1 MANKTIS
8 GIVQN
13 KIDTS
18 ANFTANNPILASG
31 QFGVES
37 DTNKIKMGNGTSAW
51 NDLEYISGDNN
62 NIDIKYSE
70 LLCSVEDGSG
80 ASVTL
85 TTPIYY
91 TKNINFNT
99 LQNYMS
105 NYGSSEV
112 EDTESNLNQIL
123 YQLLFLANAP
133 QSNSN
138 SDYTLYDKLINI
150 YVMISLY
157 AALDNDDSF
166 KNSFISY
173 FRSLSDADDL
183 VLSSS
188 TEFDF
193 VEISYQNNPDRI
205 LTVGG
210 ISINLIKFKADQ
222 GYIINGT
229 DTGVYLNGVSLYI
242 KTPISY
248 IFIQWFEN
256 MSTTL
261 PDADL
266 SDYMRVFS
274 LPSTIDNV
282 MTEYVTTTQMQSFS
296 EEEKAQA
303 RTNIGAGTSSF
314 SGSYNDLTDKP
325 DISPNLYDLIIT
337 SQTEFESFCSSI
349 NNSTCTAAS
358 VLFVGDGGN
367 LEFTKSDGTGIQLP
381 TTLKIISGINNAII
395 NLGSI
400 STNGLYYET
409 RPTSDDYSIN
419 NITIKC
425 SSSTAG
431 NDTVISNCI
440 NLTNVTALSIGAVA
454 TLCPSAFKNCYY
466 LNYCIANGAAMSA
479 YDNCRYLHDCRG
491 TSTGSY
497 ASSDTYSFC
506 TYLDGCYGD
515 SNASTYYYCTNLV
528 GCRSN
533 SGYRG
538 FYNCKQVK
546 SCSSTASYRSYVDCY
561 NLYDCEANRSSSTS
575 TTWYGFENCD
585 RNVFPHFPFGG
596 TQIDINKLFTGTV
609 NNTIFID
616 NYDNLYKFYDST
628 GTQQTI
634 ASLNDIPEVPSLTNY
649 VTTNTTQT
657 ITAVKYFDGLIHFLG
672 ETNNL
677 DNITSQ
683 NRGITISSFAGGIST
698 APTTDSSGIVINYY
712 VSNTYRTQLVLMN
725 DEQASTWR
733 RSYINGNWTAWK
745 QISGNSVDIGSCTL
759 SYSSTNSALEF
770 NFD

>member
-8 GIVQN
+8 GIIQN

-18 ANFTANNPILASG
+18 TNFTTNNPILASG

-37 DTNKIKMGNGTSAW
+37 DTNKIKMGNGTSTW

-62 NIDIKYSE
+62 GLKYTELPIPIKDSTDTE
-70 LLCSVEDGSG
+70 
-80 ASVTL
+80 ATL
-85 TTPIYY
+85 TVPIYY
-91 TKNINFNT
+91 SDKIKIDAIQNDLNNIN
-99 LQNYMS
+99 
-105 NYGSSEV
+105 
-112 EDTESNLNQIL
+112 D
-123 YQLLFLANAP
+123 
-133 QSNSN
+133 
-138 SDYTLYDKLINI
+138 
-150 YVMISLY
+150 
-157 AALDNDDSF
+157 
-166 KNSFISY
+166 
-173 FRSLSDADDL
+173 
-183 VLSSS
+183 
-188 TEFDF
+188 
-193 VEISYQNNPDRI
+193 
-205 LTVGG
+205 
-210 ISINLIKFKADQ
+210 
-222 GYIINGT
+222 
-229 DTGVYLNGVSLYI
+229 
-242 KTPISY
+242 
-248 IFIQWFEN
+248 
-256 MSTTL
+256 
-261 PDADL
+261 
-266 SDYMRVFS
+266 
-274 LPSTIDNV
+274 STIDPSKKLLGQLLSSCNMPV
-282 MTEYVTTTQMQSFS
+282 NTETNGGPQVFDPLFAFRIAIAPILMSDTNINSLIDTFSAYTDEYLDIQDMQNDLSHVITIQYQQKIARMYTVNGIFIS
-296 EEEKAQA
+296 IYKFITDGKDGIGLYIDSGVSDCFIQVYKGILAEGNLDGACYSYSIPSSLQSLENSVDTINENYISKKSQTLTDSEKAQA

-349 NNSTCTAAS
+349 SNSTCTAAS
-358 VLFVGDGGN
+358 VLFVGDGGD

-419 NITIKC
+419 NITIRC

-431 NDTVISNCI
+431 NDAVISNCI
-440 NLTNVTALSIGAVA
+440 NLTNVTALSIGSVA

-515 SNASTYYYCTNLV
+515 SNASTYYNCTNLV

-546 SCSSTASYRSYVDCY
+546 SCSSTASYRSYDDCY

-575 TTWYGFENCD
+575 TSWRGFENCD

-616 NYDNLYKFYDST
+616 NYDSLYKFYDST

-649 VTTNTTQT
+649 VTTNTSQT

-770 NFD
+770 MFE

>member
-1 MANKTIS
+1 MANKTINTR
-8 GIVQN
+8 Q
-13 KIDTS
+13 KQKYDTS
-18 ANFTANNPILASG
+18 TNWATNNPVLLAG
-31 QFGVES
+31 ELGIES
-37 DTNKIKMGNGTSAW
+37 DTNKFKIGNGTSAW
-51 NDLEYISGDNN
+51 NELEYAGGGDLILYSTTGQNTDGAMTQKAITDALPQCIEIEMNMETGQATVTVEQFEKLLESPENYIVVTASITNTDGSITTESIKFIRGSYRKAETSSYWVEHLLFNSVNTGDTEKNPYMYLILARHSISPNDIGIGMGGEEYATVNQLNN
-62 NIDIKYSE
+62 KVDKVTNMGLSTNDYTTADKNKLAGIEAGAEVNPTSLSE
-70 LLCSVEDGSG
+70 LSED
-80 ASVTL
+80 ATHRTVT
-85 TTPIYY
+85 
-91 TKNINFNT
+91 
-99 LQNYMS
+99 
-105 NYGSSEV
+105 
-112 EDTESNLNQIL
+112 DTEKSTW
-123 YQLLFLANAP
+123 NAK
-133 QSNSN
+133 
-138 SDYTLYDKLINI
+138 SD
-150 YVMISLY
+150 
-157 AALDNDDSF
+157 
-166 KNSFISY
+166 
-173 FRSLSDADDL
+173 
-183 VLSSS
+183 
-188 TEFDF
+188 
-193 VEISYQNNPDRI
+193 
-205 LTVGG
+205 
-210 ISINLIKFKADQ
+210 
-222 GYIINGT
+222 
-229 DTGVYLNGVSLYI
+229 
-242 KTPISY
+242 
-248 IFIQWFEN
+248 
-256 MSTTL
+256 
-261 PDADL
+261 
-266 SDYMRVFS
+266 
-274 LPSTIDNV
+274 
-282 MTEYVTTTQMQSFS
+282 
-296 EEEKAQA
+296 
-303 RTNIGAGTSSF
+303 F

-349 NNSTCTAAS
+349 SNSTCTAAS
-358 VLFVGDGGN
+358 VLFIGDGGD

-409 RPTSDDYSIN
+409 RPTSNDYSIN

-431 NDTVISNCI
+431 NDAVISNCI
-440 NLTNVTALSIGAVA
+440 NLTNVTALSIGSVA

-479 YDNCRYLHDCRG
+479 YDNCRYLHNCRG

-546 SCSSTASYRSYVDCY
+546 SCSSTASYRSYDDCY

-575 TTWYGFENCD
+575 TSWYGFENCD

-596 TQIDINKLFTGTV
+596 NINKLFTGTV

-616 NYDNLYKFYDST
+616 NDSLYKFYDST

-649 VTTNTTQT
+649 VTTNTSQT

-745 QISGNSVDIGSCTL
+745 QISGNSVDIGNWTL
-759 SYSSTNSALEF
+759 SYNSTNSALEF
-770 NFD
+770 IFE

>member
-8 GIVQN
+8 GIIQN

-18 ANFTANNPILASG
+18 TNFTTNNPILASG

-37 DTNKIKMGNGTSAW
+37 DTNKIKMGNGTSTW

-62 NIDIKYSE
+62 GLKYTELPIPIKDSTDTE
-70 LLCSVEDGSG
+70 
-80 ASVTL
+80 ATL
-85 TTPIYY
+85 TVPIYY
-91 TKNINFNT
+91 SDKIKIDAIQNDLNNIN
-99 LQNYMS
+99 
-105 NYGSSEV
+105 
-112 EDTESNLNQIL
+112 D
-123 YQLLFLANAP
+123 
-133 QSNSN
+133 
-138 SDYTLYDKLINI
+138 
-150 YVMISLY
+150 
-157 AALDNDDSF
+157 
-166 KNSFISY
+166 
-173 FRSLSDADDL
+173 
-183 VLSSS
+183 
-188 TEFDF
+188 
-193 VEISYQNNPDRI
+193 
-205 LTVGG
+205 
-210 ISINLIKFKADQ
+210 
-222 GYIINGT
+222 
-229 DTGVYLNGVSLYI
+229 
-242 KTPISY
+242 
-248 IFIQWFEN
+248 
-256 MSTTL
+256 
-261 PDADL
+261 
-266 SDYMRVFS
+266 
-274 LPSTIDNV
+274 STIDPSKKLLGQLLSSCNMPV
-282 MTEYVTTTQMQSFS
+282 NTETNGGPQVFDPLFAFRIAIAPILMSDTNINSLIDTFSAYTDEYLDIQDMQNDLSHVITIQYQQKIARMYTVNGIFIS
-296 EEEKAQA
+296 IYKFITDGKDGIGLYIDSGVSDCFIQVYKGILAEGNLDGACYSYSIPSSLQSLENSVDTINENYISKKSQTLTDSEKAQA

-349 NNSTCTAAS
+349 SNSTCTAAS
-358 VLFVGDGGN
+358 VLFVGDGGD

-409 RPTSDDYSIN
+409 RPTSNDYSIN
-419 NITIKC
+419 NITIRC

-431 NDTVISNCI
+431 NDAVISNCI
-440 NLTNVTALSIGAVA
+440 NLTNVTALSIGSVA

-515 SNASTYYYCTNLV
+515 SNASTYYNCTNLV

-546 SCSSTASYRSYVDCY
+546 SCSSTASYRSYDDCY

-575 TTWYGFENCD
+575 TSWYGFENCD

-616 NYDNLYKFYDST
+616 NYDSLYKFYDST

-649 VTTNTTQT
+649 VTTNTSQT

-745 QISGNSVDIGSCTL
+745 QISGNNVDIGSCTL

>member
-18 ANFTANNPILASG
+18 ANFTTNNPILASG

-37 DTNKIKMGNGTSAW
+37 DTNKIKMGNGTSTW

-62 NIDIKYSE
+62 GLKYTELPIPIKDSSDTE
-70 LLCSVEDGSG
+70 
-80 ASVTL
+80 ATL
-85 TTPIYY
+85 TVPIYY
-91 TKNINFNT
+91 SDKIKIDAIQNDLNNIN
-99 LQNYMS
+99 
-105 NYGSSEV
+105 
-112 EDTESNLNQIL
+112 D
-123 YQLLFLANAP
+123 
-133 QSNSN
+133 
-138 SDYTLYDKLINI
+138 
-150 YVMISLY
+150 
-157 AALDNDDSF
+157 
-166 KNSFISY
+166 
-173 FRSLSDADDL
+173 
-183 VLSSS
+183 
-188 TEFDF
+188 
-193 VEISYQNNPDRI
+193 
-205 LTVGG
+205 
-210 ISINLIKFKADQ
+210 
-222 GYIINGT
+222 
-229 DTGVYLNGVSLYI
+229 
-242 KTPISY
+242 
-248 IFIQWFEN
+248 
-256 MSTTL
+256 
-261 PDADL
+261 
-266 SDYMRVFS
+266 
-274 LPSTIDNV
+274 STIDPSKKLLGQLLNSCNMPV
-282 MTEYVTTTQMQSFS
+282 NTETNGGPQVFDPLFAFRIAVTLILTSDTNINSLIDTFSAYTDEYLDIQNMQNDLSHFISVQYQQKIARMYTVNGVFISIYKFTTDGKDGIGLYVNSGVSDYFIQVYKGILAEGNLDGGCYFYSIPSSIQSLENS
-296 EEEKAQA
+296 VDTINENYISKKSQTLTDSEKAQA

-349 NNSTCTAAS
+349 SNSTCTAAS
-358 VLFVGDGGN
+358 VLFIGDGGD

-419 NITIKC
+419 NITIRC

-431 NDTVISNCI
+431 NDAVISNCI
-440 NLTNVTALSIGAVA
+440 NLTNVTALSIGSVA

-515 SNASTYYYCTNLV
+515 SNASTYYNCTNLV

-546 SCSSTASYRSYVDCY
+546 SCSSTASYRSYDDCY

-616 NYDNLYKFYDST
+616 NYDSLYKFYDST

-649 VTTNTTQT
+649 VTTNTSQT

-672 ETNNL
+672 ETNDL

-745 QISGNSVDIGSCTL
+745 QISGNNVDIGSCTL
-759 SYSSTNSALEF
+759 SYNNTNSALEF

>member
-8 GIVQN
+8 GIIQN

-18 ANFTANNPILASG
+18 ANFTTNNPILASG

-37 DTNKIKMGNGTSAW
+37 DTNKIKMGNGTSTW

-62 NIDIKYSE
+62 GLKYTELPIPIKDSTDTE
-70 LLCSVEDGSG
+70 
-80 ASVTL
+80 ATL
-85 TTPIYY
+85 TVPIYY
-91 TKNINFNT
+91 SDKIKIDAIQNDLNNIN
-99 LQNYMS
+99 
-105 NYGSSEV
+105 
-112 EDTESNLNQIL
+112 D
-123 YQLLFLANAP
+123 
-133 QSNSN
+133 
-138 SDYTLYDKLINI
+138 
-150 YVMISLY
+150 
-157 AALDNDDSF
+157 
-166 KNSFISY
+166 
-173 FRSLSDADDL
+173 
-183 VLSSS
+183 
-188 TEFDF
+188 
-193 VEISYQNNPDRI
+193 
-205 LTVGG
+205 
-210 ISINLIKFKADQ
+210 
-222 GYIINGT
+222 
-229 DTGVYLNGVSLYI
+229 
-242 KTPISY
+242 
-248 IFIQWFEN
+248 
-256 MSTTL
+256 
-261 PDADL
+261 
-266 SDYMRVFS
+266 
-274 LPSTIDNV
+274 STIDSSKKLLGQLLSSCNMPV
-282 MTEYVTTTQMQSFS
+282 NTETNGGPQVFDPLFAFRIAIAPILMSDTNINSLIDTFSAYTDEYLDIQDMQNDLSHVITIQYQQKIARMYTVNGIFIS
-296 EEEKAQA
+296 IYKFITDGKDGIGLYIDSGVSDCFIQVYKGILAEGNLDGACYSYSIPSSLQSLENSVDTINENYISKKSQTLTDSEKAQA

-349 NNSTCTAAS
+349 SNSTCTAAS
-358 VLFVGDGGN
+358 VLFVGDGGD

-419 NITIKC
+419 NITIRC

-431 NDTVISNCI
+431 NDAVISNCI
-440 NLTNVTALSIGAVA
+440 NLTNVTALSIGSVA

-515 SNASTYYYCTNLV
+515 SNASTYYNCTNLV

-546 SCSSTASYRSYVDCY
+546 SCSSTASYRSYDDCY

-575 TTWYGFENCD
+575 TSWRGFENCD

-616 NYDNLYKFYDST
+616 NYDSLYKFYDST

-649 VTTNTTQT
+649 VTTNTSQT

-745 QISGNSVDIGSCTL
+745 QISGNNVDIGSCTL
-759 SYSSTNSALEF
+759 SYNNTNSALEF

>member
-8 GIVQN
+8 GIIQN

-18 ANFTANNPILASG
+18 TNFTTNNPILASG

-37 DTNKIKMGNGTSAW
+37 DTNKIKMGNGTSTW

-62 NIDIKYSE
+62 GLKYTELPIPIKDSTDTE
-70 LLCSVEDGSG
+70 
-80 ASVTL
+80 ATL
-85 TTPIYY
+85 TVPIYY
-91 TKNINFNT
+91 SDKIKIDAIQNDLNNIN
-99 LQNYMS
+99 
-105 NYGSSEV
+105 
-112 EDTESNLNQIL
+112 D
-123 YQLLFLANAP
+123 
-133 QSNSN
+133 
-138 SDYTLYDKLINI
+138 
-150 YVMISLY
+150 
-157 AALDNDDSF
+157 
-166 KNSFISY
+166 
-173 FRSLSDADDL
+173 
-183 VLSSS
+183 
-188 TEFDF
+188 
-193 VEISYQNNPDRI
+193 
-205 LTVGG
+205 
-210 ISINLIKFKADQ
+210 
-222 GYIINGT
+222 
-229 DTGVYLNGVSLYI
+229 
-242 KTPISY
+242 
-248 IFIQWFEN
+248 
-256 MSTTL
+256 
-261 PDADL
+261 
-266 SDYMRVFS
+266 
-274 LPSTIDNV
+274 STIDPSKKLLGQLLSSCN
-282 MTEYVTTTQMQSFS
+282 MPINTETNGGPQVFDPLFAFRIAIAPILMSDTNINSLIDTFSAYTDEYLDIQDMQNDLSHVITIQYQQKIARMYTVNGIFIS
-296 EEEKAQA
+296 IYKFITDGKDGIGLYIDSGVSDYFIQVYKGILAEGNLDGACYSYSIPSSIQSLENSVDTINENYISKKSQTLTDSEKARA

-349 NNSTCTAAS
+349 SNSTCTAAS
-358 VLFVGDGGN
+358 VLFVGDGGD

-409 RPTSDDYSIN
+409 RPTSNDYSIN

-431 NDTVISNCI
+431 NDAVISNCI
-440 NLTNVTALSIGAVA
+440 NLTNVTALSIGSVA

-515 SNASTYYYCTNLV
+515 SNASTYYNCTNLV

-546 SCSSTASYRSYVDCY
+546 SCSSTASYRSYADCY

-575 TTWYGFENCD
+575 TSWYGFENCD

-596 TQIDINKLFTGTV
+596 TQIDINKLTTGTV

-616 NYDNLYKFYDST
+616 NYDSLYKFYDST

-649 VTTNTTQT
+649 VTTNTSQT

-733 RSYINGNWTAWK
+733 RSYINGNWTVWK
-745 QISGNSVDIGSCTL
+745 QISGNNVDIGSCTL

>member
-1 MANKTIS
+1 MAEKTLNTR
-8 GIVQN
+8 Q
-13 KIDTS
+13 KQKYDTS
-18 ANFTANNPILASG
+18 TNWTTNNPVLLAG
-31 QFGVES
+31 ELGIES
-37 DTNKIKMGNGTSAW
+37 DTNKFKIGNGTSAW
-51 NDLEYISGDNN
+51 NELDYAGGGEVVLYSTTGQNTDGAMTQKATTDALPQAVSFDLSPELNFDSISMTNEQFN
-62 NIDIKYSE
+62 
-70 LLCSVEDGSG
+70 LL
-80 ASVTL
+80 
-85 TTPIYY
+85 
-91 TKNINFNT
+91 
-99 LQNYMS
+99 
-105 NYGSSEV
+105 
-112 EDTESNLNQIL
+112 
-123 YQLLFLANAP
+123 LANP
-133 QSNSN
+133 ENV
-138 SDYTLYDKLINI
+138 LIVN
-150 YVMISLY
+150 VVD
-157 AALDNDDSF
+157 DNDDTMTFSWIFHRSQYMKITTDEVTQELLTFNCDEATQAGSVAQVIQNLTFVRLSTSPDIVVMDYRIDFTSF
-166 KNSFISY
+166 AT
-173 FRSLSDADDL
+173 RSDLTDYVPKTRTINGKSLANNITLTATDVNALPDTTEIPTALSDLTED
-183 VLSSS
+183 S
-188 TEFDF
+188 TH
-193 VEISYQNNPDRI
+193 R
-205 LTVGG
+205 TV
-210 ISINLIKFKADQ
+210 
-222 GYIINGT
+222 T
-229 DTGVYLNGVSLYI
+229 DTE
-242 KTPISY
+242 K
-248 IFIQWFEN
+248 
-256 MSTTL
+256 STWN
-261 PDADL
+261 AK
-266 SDYMRVFS
+266 SD
-274 LPSTIDNV
+274 
-282 MTEYVTTTQMQSFS
+282 
-296 EEEKAQA
+296 
-303 RTNIGAGTSSF
+303 F

-337 SQTEFESFCSSI
+337 NQTEFDSFCLSI

-358 VLFVGDGGN
+358 VLFVGDGGD

-419 NITIKC
+419 NITIRC

-431 NDTVISNCI
+431 NDAVISNCI
-440 NLTNVTALSIGAVA
+440 NLTNVTALSIGSVA

-515 SNASTYYYCTNLV
+515 SNASTYDNCTNLV

-538 FYNCKQVK
+538 FYNCKQLK
-546 SCSSTASYRSYVDCY
+546 SCSSTASYRSYDDCY

-585 RNVFPHFPFGG
+585 RNVFPHFSFGG

-616 NYDNLYKFYDST
+616 NYDSLYKFYDST

-649 VTTNTTQT
+649 VTTNTSQT

-745 QISGNSVDIGSCTL
+745 QISGNSVDIGNCTL
-759 SYSSTNSALEF
+759 SYNSTNSALEF
-770 NFD
+770 IFE

>member
-1 MANKTIS
+1 MAEKTLNTR
-8 GIVQN
+8 Q
-13 KIDTS
+13 KQKYDTS
-18 ANFTANNPILASG
+18 TNWTTNNPVLLAG
-31 QFGVES
+31 ELGIES
-37 DTNKIKMGNGTSAW
+37 DTNKFKIGNGTSAW

-62 NIDIKYSE
+62 GLKYTELPIPIKDSTDTE
-70 LLCSVEDGSG
+70 
-80 ASVTL
+80 ATL
-85 TTPIYY
+85 TVPIYY
-91 TKNINFNT
+91 SDKIKIDAIQNDLNNIN
-99 LQNYMS
+99 
-105 NYGSSEV
+105 
-112 EDTESNLNQIL
+112 D
-123 YQLLFLANAP
+123 
-133 QSNSN
+133 
-138 SDYTLYDKLINI
+138 
-150 YVMISLY
+150 
-157 AALDNDDSF
+157 
-166 KNSFISY
+166 
-173 FRSLSDADDL
+173 
-183 VLSSS
+183 
-188 TEFDF
+188 
-193 VEISYQNNPDRI
+193 
-205 LTVGG
+205 
-210 ISINLIKFKADQ
+210 
-222 GYIINGT
+222 
-229 DTGVYLNGVSLYI
+229 
-242 KTPISY
+242 
-248 IFIQWFEN
+248 
-256 MSTTL
+256 
-261 PDADL
+261 
-266 SDYMRVFS
+266 
-274 LPSTIDNV
+274 STIDPSKKLLGQLLSSCNMPV
-282 MTEYVTTTQMQSFS
+282 NTETNGGPQVFDPLFAFRIAIAPILMSDTNINSLIDTFSAYTDEYLDIQDMQNDLSHVITIQYQQKIARMYTVNGIFIS
-296 EEEKAQA
+296 IYKFITDGKDGIGLYIDSGVSDCFIQVYKGILAEGNLDGACYSYSIPSSLQSLENSVDTINENYISKKSQTLTDSEKAQA

-337 SQTEFESFCSSI
+337 NQTEFDSFCLSI

-358 VLFVGDGGN
+358 VLFVGDGGD

-419 NITIKC
+419 NITIRC

-431 NDTVISNCI
+431 NDAVISNCI
-440 NLTNVTALSIGAVA
+440 NLTNVTALSIGSVA

-515 SNASTYYYCTNLV
+515 SNTSTYYNCTNLV

-538 FYNCKQVK
+538 FYNCKQLK
-546 SCSSTASYRSYVDCY
+546 SCSSTASYRSYDDCY

-575 TTWYGFENCD
+575 TSWYGFENCD

-616 NYDNLYKFYDST
+616 NYDSLYKFYDST

-649 VTTNTTQT
+649 VTTNTSQT

-698 APTTDSSGIVINYY
+698 APITDSSGIVINYY

-745 QISGNSVDIGSCTL
+745 QISGNSVDIGNCTL
-759 SYSSTNSALEF
+759 SYNSTNSALEF
-770 NFD
+770 IFE

>member
-8 GIVQN
+8 GIIQN

-18 ANFTANNPILASG
+18 TNFTTNNPILASG

-37 DTNKIKMGNGTSAW
+37 DTNKIKMGNGTSTW

-62 NIDIKYSE
+62 GLKYTELPIPIKDSTDTE
-70 LLCSVEDGSG
+70 
-80 ASVTL
+80 ATL
-85 TTPIYY
+85 TVPIYY
-91 TKNINFNT
+91 SDKIKIDAIQNDLNNIN
-99 LQNYMS
+99 
-105 NYGSSEV
+105 
-112 EDTESNLNQIL
+112 D
-123 YQLLFLANAP
+123 
-133 QSNSN
+133 
-138 SDYTLYDKLINI
+138 
-150 YVMISLY
+150 
-157 AALDNDDSF
+157 
-166 KNSFISY
+166 
-173 FRSLSDADDL
+173 
-183 VLSSS
+183 
-188 TEFDF
+188 
-193 VEISYQNNPDRI
+193 
-205 LTVGG
+205 
-210 ISINLIKFKADQ
+210 
-222 GYIINGT
+222 
-229 DTGVYLNGVSLYI
+229 
-242 KTPISY
+242 
-248 IFIQWFEN
+248 
-256 MSTTL
+256 
-261 PDADL
+261 
-266 SDYMRVFS
+266 
-274 LPSTIDNV
+274 STIDPSKKLLGQLLSSCNMPV
-282 MTEYVTTTQMQSFS
+282 NTETNGGPQVFDPLFAFRIAIAPILMSDTNINSLIDTFSAYTDEYLDIQDMQNDLSHVITIQYQQKIARIYTVNGVFISIYKFTTDGKDGIGLYINSGVSDYFIQVYKGILAEGNLDGGCYSYSIPSSIQSLENS
-296 EEEKAQA
+296 VDTINENYISKKSQTLTDSEKAQA

-314 SGSYNDLTDKP
+314 SGSYNDLIDKP

-349 NNSTCTAAS
+349 SNSTCTAAS
-358 VLFVGDGGN
+358 VLFVGDGGD

-419 NITIKC
+419 NITIRC

-431 NDTVISNCI
+431 NDAVISNCI
-440 NLTNVTALSIGAVA
+440 NLTNVTALSIGSVA

-515 SNASTYYYCTNLV
+515 SNASTYYNCTNLV

-546 SCSSTASYRSYVDCY
+546 SCSSTASYRSYDDCY

-575 TTWYGFENCD
+575 TSWRGFENCD

-616 NYDNLYKFYDST
+616 NYDSLYKFYDST

-649 VTTNTTQT
+649 VTTNTSQT

-683 NRGITISSFAGGIST
+683 NRGITISSFAGGMST

-745 QISGNSVDIGSCTL
+745 QISGNNVDIGSCTL
-759 SYSSTNSALEF
+759 SYNNTNSALEF

>member
-18 ANFTANNPILASG
+18 ANFTTNNPILASG

-37 DTNKIKMGNGTSAW
+37 DTNKIKMGNGTSTW

-62 NIDIKYSE
+62 GLKYTELPIPIKDSTNTE
-70 LLCSVEDGSG
+70 
-80 ASVTL
+80 ATL
-85 TTPIYY
+85 TVPIYY
-91 TKNINFNT
+91 SDKIKIDAIQNDLNNIN
-99 LQNYMS
+99 
-105 NYGSSEV
+105 
-112 EDTESNLNQIL
+112 D
-123 YQLLFLANAP
+123 
-133 QSNSN
+133 
-138 SDYTLYDKLINI
+138 
-150 YVMISLY
+150 
-157 AALDNDDSF
+157 
-166 KNSFISY
+166 
-173 FRSLSDADDL
+173 
-183 VLSSS
+183 
-188 TEFDF
+188 
-193 VEISYQNNPDRI
+193 
-205 LTVGG
+205 
-210 ISINLIKFKADQ
+210 
-222 GYIINGT
+222 
-229 DTGVYLNGVSLYI
+229 
-242 KTPISY
+242 
-248 IFIQWFEN
+248 
-256 MSTTL
+256 
-261 PDADL
+261 
-266 SDYMRVFS
+266 
-274 LPSTIDNV
+274 STIDPSKKLLGQLLSSCNMPV
-282 MTEYVTTTQMQSFS
+282 NTETNGGPQVFDPLFAFRIAIAPILMSDTNINSLIDTFSAYTDEYLDIQDMQNDLSHVITIQYQQKIARMYTVNGVFISIYKFTTDGKDGIGLYINSGVSDYFIQVYKGILAEGNLDGGCYSYSIPSSIQSLENS
-296 EEEKAQA
+296 VDTINENYISKKSQTLTDSEKAQA

-349 NNSTCTAAS
+349 SNSTCTAAS
-358 VLFVGDGGN
+358 VLFVGDGGD
-367 LEFTKSDGTGIQLP
+367 LEYTKSDGTGIQLP

-419 NITIKC
+419 NITIRC

-431 NDTVISNCI
+431 NDAVISNCI
-440 NLTNVTALSIGAVA
+440 NLTNVTALSIGSVA

-515 SNASTYYYCTNLV
+515 SNASTYYNCTNLV

-546 SCSSTASYRSYVDCY
+546 SCSSTASYRSYDDCY

-616 NYDNLYKFYDST
+616 NYDSLYKFYDST

-634 ASLNDIPEVPSLTNY
+634 ASLNDIPEIPSLTNY
-649 VTTNTTQT
+649 VTTNTIQT

-745 QISGNSVDIGSCTL
+745 QISGNNVDIGSCTL
-759 SYSSTNSALEF
+759 SYNNTNSALEF

>member
-8 GIVQN
+8 GIIQN

-18 ANFTANNPILASG
+18 TNFTTNNPILASG

-37 DTNKIKMGNGTSAW
+37 DTNKIKMGNGTSTW

-62 NIDIKYSE
+62 GLKYTELPIPIKDSTDTE
-70 LLCSVEDGSG
+70 
-80 ASVTL
+80 ATL
-85 TTPIYY
+85 TVPIYY
-91 TKNINFNT
+91 SDKIKIDAIQNDLNNIN
-99 LQNYMS
+99 
-105 NYGSSEV
+105 
-112 EDTESNLNQIL
+112 D
-123 YQLLFLANAP
+123 
-133 QSNSN
+133 
-138 SDYTLYDKLINI
+138 
-150 YVMISLY
+150 
-157 AALDNDDSF
+157 
-166 KNSFISY
+166 
-173 FRSLSDADDL
+173 
-183 VLSSS
+183 
-188 TEFDF
+188 
-193 VEISYQNNPDRI
+193 
-205 LTVGG
+205 
-210 ISINLIKFKADQ
+210 
-222 GYIINGT
+222 
-229 DTGVYLNGVSLYI
+229 
-242 KTPISY
+242 
-248 IFIQWFEN
+248 
-256 MSTTL
+256 
-261 PDADL
+261 
-266 SDYMRVFS
+266 
-274 LPSTIDNV
+274 STIDSSKKLLGQLLSSCNMPV
-282 MTEYVTTTQMQSFS
+282 NTETNGGPQVFDPLFAFRIAIALILTSDTNINSLIDTFSAYTDEYLDIQDMQNDLSHVITIQYQQKIARMYTVNGIFISIYKFITDGKSGIGLYVNSGVSDYFIQVYKGILAEGNLDGACYSYSIPSSLQSLENS
-296 EEEKAQA
+296 VDTINENYISKKSQTLTDSEKAQA

-349 NNSTCTAAS
+349 SNSTCTAAS
-358 VLFVGDGGN
+358 VLFVGDGGD
-367 LEFTKSDGTGIQLP
+367 LKFTKSDGTGIQLP

-431 NDTVISNCI
+431 NDAVISNCI
-440 NLTNVTALSIGAVA
+440 NLTNVTALSIGSVA

-546 SCSSTASYRSYVDCY
+546 SCSSTASYRSYDDCY

-575 TTWYGFENCD
+575 TSWYGFENCD

-596 TQIDINKLFTGTV
+596 TQINKLFTGTV

-616 NYDNLYKFYDST
+616 NYDSLYKFYDST

>member
-18 ANFTANNPILASG
+18 ANFTTNNPILASG
-31 QFGVES
+31 QFGIES
-37 DTNKIKMGNGTSAW
+37 DTNKMKIGNGTSTW
-51 NDLEYISGDNN
+51 NNLEYAGGS
-62 NIDIKYSE
+62 DIKLYTTTGQNTDGAMTQKAVSDE
-70 LLCSVEDGSG
+70 LPQAVI
-80 ASVTL
+80 VTL
-85 TTPIYY
+85 TGSQ
-91 TKNINFNT
+91 NFNDIVITNEQFDLLLSNPENYLIIEMNTSSLTVSLKYRRSQYFTMT
-99 LQNYMS
+99 LDNLLQEALIFNCVNSTSFAPYAERIDSMTLIRQIQN
-105 NYGSSEV
+105 GE
-112 EDTESNLNQIL
+112 T
-123 YQLLFLANAP
+123 
-133 QSNSN
+133 
-138 SDYTLYDKLINI
+138 NI
-150 YVMISLY
+150 VVQDD
-157 AALDNDDSF
+157 ALDFTTFVPKTRTINGKSLLND
-166 KNSFISY
+166 I
-173 FRSLSDADDL
+173 
-183 VLSSS
+183 
-188 TEFDF
+188 
-193 VEISYQNNPDRI
+193 I
-205 LTVGG
+205 LT
-210 ISINLIKFKADQ
+210 A
-222 GYIINGT
+222 T
-229 DTGVYLNGVSLYI
+229 DVNA
-242 KTPISY
+242 
-248 IFIQWFEN
+248 
-256 MSTTL
+256 L
-261 PDADL
+261 P
-266 SDYMRVFS
+266 Y
-274 LPSTIDNV
+274 T
-282 MTEYVTTTQMQSFS
+282 
-296 EEEKAQA
+296 
-303 RTNIGAGTSSF
+303 
-314 SGSYNDLTDKP
+314 
-325 DISPNLYDLIIT
+325 YDLIIT

-358 VLFVGDGGN
+358 VLFIGDGGD

-395 NLGSI
+395 NLGKI

-409 RPTSDDYSIN
+409 RPTSNDYSIN
-419 NITIKC
+419 NITIRC
-425 SSSTAG
+425 SSSNAG
-431 NDTVISNCI
+431 NDAVISNCI
-440 NLTNVTALSIGAVA
+440 NLTNVTALSIGSVA

-546 SCSSTASYRSYVDCY
+546 SCSSTASYRSYDDCY
-561 NLYDCEANRSSSTS
+561 NLYDCEANRSSSSSTS
-575 TTWYGFENCD
+575 WYGFENCD

-616 NYDNLYKFYDST
+616 NDSLYKFYDST

-634 ASLNDIPEVPSLTNY
+634 ASLNDIPEIPSLTNY
-649 VTTNTTQT
+649 ITTNTIQT

-770 NFD
+770 MFE

>member
-8 GIVQN
+8 GIIQN

-18 ANFTANNPILASG
+18 ANFTTNNPILASG

-51 NDLEYISGDNN
+51 NDLKYISGDNN
-62 NIDIKYSE
+62 GLKYTELPIPIKDSTDTE
-70 LLCSVEDGSG
+70 
-80 ASVTL
+80 ATL
-85 TTPIYY
+85 TVPIYY
-91 TKNINFNT
+91 SDKIKIDAIQNDLNNIN
-99 LQNYMS
+99 
-105 NYGSSEV
+105 
-112 EDTESNLNQIL
+112 D
-123 YQLLFLANAP
+123 
-133 QSNSN
+133 
-138 SDYTLYDKLINI
+138 
-150 YVMISLY
+150 
-157 AALDNDDSF
+157 
-166 KNSFISY
+166 
-173 FRSLSDADDL
+173 
-183 VLSSS
+183 
-188 TEFDF
+188 
-193 VEISYQNNPDRI
+193 
-205 LTVGG
+205 
-210 ISINLIKFKADQ
+210 
-222 GYIINGT
+222 
-229 DTGVYLNGVSLYI
+229 
-242 KTPISY
+242 
-248 IFIQWFEN
+248 
-256 MSTTL
+256 
-261 PDADL
+261 
-266 SDYMRVFS
+266 
-274 LPSTIDNV
+274 STIDSSKKLLGQLLSSCNMPV
-282 MTEYVTTTQMQSFS
+282 NTENNGGPQVFDPLFAFRIAIAPILMSDTNINSLIDTFSAYTDEYLDIQDMQNDLSHVITIQYQQKIARMYTVNGVFISIYKFTTDGKDGIGLYINSGVSDYFIQVYKGILSEGNLDGGCYSYSIPSSIQSLENS
-296 EEEKAQA
+296 VDTINENYISKKSQTLTDSEKAQA

-349 NNSTCTAAS
+349 SNSTCTAAS
-358 VLFVGDGGN
+358 VLFVGDGGD

-431 NDTVISNCI
+431 NDAVISNCI
-440 NLTNVTALSIGAVA
+440 NLTNVTALSIGSVA

-515 SNASTYYYCTNLV
+515 SNASTYYNCTNLV

-546 SCSSTASYRSYVDCY
+546 SCSSTASYRSYADCY

-575 TTWYGFENCD
+575 TSWYGFENCD

-616 NYDNLYKFYDST
+616 NYDSLYKFYDST

-649 VTTNTTQT
+649 VTTNTSQT

-698 APTTDSSGIVINYY
+698 APITDSSGIVINYY

-770 NFD
+770 MFE

>member
-1 MANKTIS
+1 MAEKTLNTR
-8 GIVQN
+8 Q
-13 KIDTS
+13 KQKYDTS
-18 ANFTANNPILASG
+18 TNWTTNNIVLLAG
-31 QFGVES
+31 EIGIES
-37 DTNKIKMGNGTSAW
+37 DTNKFKVGNGTSAW
-51 NDLEYISGDNN
+51 NELDYAGGGDL
-62 NIDIKYSE
+62 
-70 LLCSVEDGSG
+70 
-80 ASVTL
+80 
-85 TTPIYY
+85 
-91 TKNINFNT
+91 
-99 LQNYMS
+99 
-105 NYGSSEV
+105 
-112 EDTESNLNQIL
+112 IL
-123 YQLLFLANAP
+123 YSTTGQNTDGAMTQKAVTDALPQAVSFDLSPELNFDSISMTNEQFNLLLANP
-133 QSNSN
+133 ENV
-138 SDYTLYDKLINI
+138 LIVN
-150 YVMISLY
+150 VVD
-157 AALDNDDSF
+157 DNDDTMTFSWIFHRSQYMKITTDEVTQELLTFNCDEATQAGPVAQMIQNLTFVRLSTSPDIVVMDYRIDFTSF
-166 KNSFISY
+166 AT
-173 FRSLSDADDL
+173 RSDL
-183 VLSSS
+183 TDYVPK
-188 TEFDF
+188 T
-193 VEISYQNNPDRI
+193 R
-205 LTVGG
+205 T
-210 ISINLIKFKADQ
+210 
-222 GYIINGT
+222 INGKSLTNNITLTATDVNALPDTTEIPTTLADLTDDSTHRTVT
-229 DTGVYLNGVSLYI
+229 DTE
-242 KTPISY
+242 K
-248 IFIQWFEN
+248 
-256 MSTTL
+256 STWN
-261 PDADL
+261 AK
-266 SDYMRVFS
+266 SD
-274 LPSTIDNV
+274 
-282 MTEYVTTTQMQSFS
+282 
-296 EEEKAQA
+296 
-303 RTNIGAGTSSF
+303 F

-337 SQTEFESFCSSI
+337 NQTEFESFCSSI
-349 NNSTCTAAS
+349 NNSTCTATS
-358 VLFVGDGGN
+358 VLFIGDGGD

-381 TTLKIISGINNAII
+381 ATLKIISGINNAII

-431 NDTVISNCI
+431 NDAVISNCI
-440 NLTNVTALSIGAVA
+440 NLTNVTALSIGSVA

-546 SCSSTASYRSYVDCY
+546 SCSSTASYRSYDDCY

-575 TTWYGFENCD
+575 TSWYGFENCD
-585 RNVFPHFPFGG
+585 RNVFPHFPFGE

-616 NYDNLYKFYDST
+616 NDSLYKFYDST

-649 VTTNTTQT
+649 VTTNTSQT

-745 QISGNSVDIGSCTL
+745 QISGNSVDIGNCTL
-759 SYSSTNSALEF
+759 SYNSTNSALEF
-770 NFD
+770 IFE